1 MVRTMS
7 SCPLCSPRAEQVF
20 FQGKLIIGIWADP
33 AVTPGHAVL
42 VTRRHVTDWFA
53 ASPAEQQELMASLAT
68 VRDAILEQQ
77 LPDGFNIGIHIG
89 AAAGQD
95 VPHLHVDVIPR
106 YRQAV
111 AASDA
116 ARGAPAQKIPAQKT
130 PAQKTP
136 VLKTPAPAAPTEPAE
151 PATTAEFV
159 ESAVPAGA
167 TPPRQPRKHTDAW
180 SGQAPM
186 GEPVLDR
193 VERELEAKAR
203 RQPKPASDSK
213 VTQLPGTTR
222 STPELAPAA
231 RSEPSHEQASQ
242 HHGLSAVPAPADAP
256 EAESTNSDEPEEASS
271 AYTRAPSFR
280 SLDDDYGQTHDYD
293 DDDDLYDDEGETKLP
308 GRGKKWVVL
317 LVLLLLA
324 GGGGYAAYWAKTSP
338 YIGEPPAHL
347 KIDSKQ
353 QKPAPTAAAPTGAK
367 VRKPEL
373 PAAPRGRSALAPV
386 RTIPGTTTPT
396 LGATPG
402 APAPGAPASTS
413 SEYDRLM
420 AQASELLKQ
429 RKRRAA
435 YKLLDKALE
444 VQPGGWQALQ
454 HLAWR
459 DAKAGRL
466 GRALKRA
473 RAALKAN
480 KDAPYANLVLGVA
493 MHERGRTAAARAGY
507 SKYIARCKGCPEV
520 GEIRRV
526 LRSLG
531 EED

>member
-1 MVRTMS
+1 MS

-116 ARGAPAQKIPAQKT
+116 TRGAPAQKIPAQKT
-130 PAQKTP
+130 PVQKTP
-136 VLKTPAPAAPTEPAE
+136 VQKTSAPAAPAKPAE
-151 PATTAEFV
+151 PAANV
-159 ESAVPAGA
+159 EPAGA
-167 TPPRQPRKHTDAW
+167 RPPRQPRKQTEAW
-180 SGQAPM
+180 SGQAPV

-193 VERELEAKAR
+193 VERELEAKALQ
-203 RQPKPASDSK
+203 QPTPTSEGSK

-222 STPELAPAA
+222 STPELAPAP
-231 RSEPSHEQASQ
+231 RQ
-242 HHGLSAVPAPADAP
+242 HHGLSAVPAPADAS
-256 EAESTNSDEPEEASS
+256 EAEPAVSDEPEQTSS

-280 SLDDDYGQTHDYD
+280 SLDDDSGQAYDYD

-353 QKPAPTAAAPTGAK
+353 QKPASTAAAPTGAK
-367 VRKPEL
+367 VKKPEL
-373 PAAPRGRSALAPV
+373 PAAPRGRNALAPV

-402 APAPGAPASTS
+402 AGATTPAPGAATSASN
-413 SEYDRLM
+413 EYDRLM

-466 GRALKRA
+466 GRALKQA
-473 RAALKAN
+473 RAALKTN

-493 MHERGRTAAARAGY
+493 MHDRGRTAAARAGY
-507 SKYIARCKGCPEV
+507 SKYLARCKGCPEV